1 MDIELVISNTPIE
14 VTIENTGQELQVS
27 TETVE
32 VLLNNALPASISD
45 VPDVLINNLQD
56 GDTLVFDV
64 SNSLWRN
71 VPPAGLTGDIA
82 GGTFF

>member
-32 VLLNNALPASISD
+32 VLLNNASISD

-71 VPPAGLTGDIA
+71 VPPAGLTGDID